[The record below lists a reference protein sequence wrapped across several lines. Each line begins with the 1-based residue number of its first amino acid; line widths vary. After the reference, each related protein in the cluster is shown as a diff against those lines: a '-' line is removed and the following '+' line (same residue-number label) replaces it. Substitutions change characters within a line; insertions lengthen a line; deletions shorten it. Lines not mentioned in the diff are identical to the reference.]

1 MNGHTEVQII
11 QQGGIPAFAVLP
23 IADYERL
30 RKSDDGKRNTL
41 PHAVVKMNLEQ
52 GYSLLKAWREYF
64 GMSQS
69 ELATK
74 TQCTQAQIANYESNK
89 SIPRG
94 DTLLRLSQVLGVNA
108 DLLMET
114 DDVEN

>member
-23 IADYERL
+23 ISDYERL
-30 RKSDDGKRNTL
+30 TKTDTGKRHTL

-69 ELATK
+69 ELAEK
-74 TQCTQAQIANYESNK
+74 VRCTQAQIANYENNK
-89 SIPRG
+89 SIPRA
-94 DTLLRLSQVLGVNA
+94 DTLLRLSQILSVSA
-108 DLLMET
+108 DLLLESE
-114 DDVEN
+114 DI